1 MRTVPAAS
9 RAILALALLTA
20 LGGCPGPPQAP
31 ARVADKGAVLRPDPK
46 GPNTIRRTME
56 CLNGSFDTECRAVK
70 CTASPETPRA
80 SAGGV
85 PDDCLS
91 YAKACLD
98 ADLHWAGT
106 SQGGVCSE
114 PL

>member
-1 MRTVPAAS
+1 
-9 RAILALALLTA
+9 
-20 LGGCPGPPQAP
+20 
-31 ARVADKGAVLRPDPK
+31 
-46 GPNTIRRTME
+46 ME

-80 SAGGV
+80 SAEGV

-91 YAKACLD
+91 YAKACLA
-98 ADLHWAGT
+98 ADLHWSGT

-114 PL
+114 SL